1 MSIPGVYKAELHAFG
16 AGSAQGKANMAVN
29 RANGSGE
36 QIVCAAHATA
46 LGHGAASCGTLV
58 QLEVE
63 DELYVKGHP
72 HQPGALYADT
82 IPSSFFEAYLL
93 FKANP

>member
-29 RANGSGE
+29 KADGSGE

-46 LGHGAASCGTLV
+46 VGHGAASCGTLL

-63 DELYVKGHP
+63 DELYAKGHAD
-72 HQPGALYADT
+72 QPGALYADA

-93 FKANP
+93 YKSSP